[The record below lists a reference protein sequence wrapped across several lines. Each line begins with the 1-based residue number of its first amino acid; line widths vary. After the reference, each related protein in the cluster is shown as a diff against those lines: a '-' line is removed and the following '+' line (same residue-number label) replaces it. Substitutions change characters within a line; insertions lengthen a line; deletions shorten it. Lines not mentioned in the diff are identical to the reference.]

1 MLLCRILFSILQI
14 IVVAV
19 FRNIYLYVFLTVIN
33 SIAYNLWCARECD
46 KRYPQYVCSGE
57 LDKATKSQIT
67 RNVGA
72 LALQKI
78 GNTVSISLDS
88 IIISAFLGLR
98 IVAIYGN
105 YYYIVSADINIYK
118 LDIWSNNCE
127 YWK

>member
-1 MLLCRILFSILQI
+1 MINAHQRSDITEKIGAACRILFSILQI

-72 LALQKI
+72 LALVI
-78 GNTVSISLDS
+78 RIEMRSGSLFRVREKRS
-88 IIISAFLGLR
+88 
-98 IVAIYGN
+98 
-105 YYYIVSADINIYK
+105 
-118 LDIWSNNCE
+118 
-127 YWK
+127 